1 MARNL
6 TDPNNDDILEWTERV
21 VDKDG
26 ASLTINVELDAVDS
40 GSGFVQQDTD
50 SSNVSWLDYT
60 TSSSTNS
67 KGWTDVAISI
77 TADTGGLT
85 TGNVYRFEITASDGT
100 STKNRFVKLFANDS
114 GTSYPAWSPG
124 DWSYSSDINNITGD
138 RADQIEGIYVRN
150 DGSQFFI
157 AVNDYGY
164 GNGRR
169 IIKYDLGTNY
179 ELSTYSKVQDESVSI
194 SLQSL
199 TFKPDG
205 TKMFTGVE
213 VGSSRVVQEYSL
225 SSAWDLSTRSKEAE
239 LSVESRH
246 NGIDFGLD
254 GFMLYT
260 ASQGYLHQYKLSEPY
275 TVDSNY
281 NISKVSNNDVEEG
294 VAVSPD
300 GNTIVSV
307 EDGSEVYT
315 SFDLSSPW
323 DITTLNQSFRSS
335 SNNRFDRVDCL
346 DVRQDGSQFY
356 FASSQNEIYTYT
368 T

>member
-6 TDPNNDDILEWTERV
+6 TDPNNDDVLEWSERV

-26 ASLTINVELDAVDS
+26 ASLTVNLQLDAVDS

-67 KGWTDVAISI
+67 KGWTDVAINI
-77 TADTGGLT
+77 TADTSGLT
-85 TGNVYRFEITASDGT
+85 TGNVYRFEITADDGN

-114 GTSYPAWSPG
+114 GTSYPAWSPS
-124 DWSYSSDINNITGD
+124 DWSYSSNINDITGD
-138 RADQIEGIYVRN
+138 GDDQIEGIYVRN

-157 AVNDYGY
+157 AIDDYGS
-164 GNGRR
+164 GNGKR

-179 ELSTYSKVQDESVSI
+179 ELSTYSEVQVESVSI

-205 TKMFTGVE
+205 TKMFAGVDK
-213 VGSSRVVQEYSL
+213 GSSTVVQEHSL

-239 LSVESRH
+239 LSVQGNH

-260 ASQGYLHQYKLSEPY
+260 VSQGFLHQYKLSEPY
-275 TVDSNY
+275 TIDSNY
-281 NISKVSNNDVEEG
+281 DVSVVSNNDTEEG

-315 SFDLSSPW
+315 SFDLSTPW
-323 DITTLNQSFRSS
+323 DITTLNQSFQSS
-335 SNNRFDRVDCL
+335 SNNRFDYVDCL
-346 DVRQDGSQFY
+346 DVRQDGSQLY
-356 FASSQNEIYTYT
+356 FGNSRNEIYTYT

>member
-6 TDPNNDDILEWTERV
+6 TDPNNDDVLEWTERV

-26 ASLTINVELDAVDS
+26 ASLTINLELDAVDS

-67 KGWTDVAISI
+67 KGWTDVAINI
-77 TADTGGLT
+77 TANTSGLT
-85 TGNVYRFEITASDGT
+85 TGNVYRFEITADDGN

-124 DWSYSSDINNITGD
+124 DWSYSSDINKITGD
-138 RADQIEGIYVRN
+138 SDDHIEGIYVRN
-150 DGSQFFI
+150 DGSQFFVAI
-157 AVNDYGY
+157 NDYGN

-169 IIKYDLGTNY
+169 INKYDLSTNY
-179 ELSTYSKVQDESVSI
+179 ELSSYSKVQDESVSV

-205 TKMFTGVE
+205 TKMFCGVDTD
-213 VGSSRVVQEYSL
+213 SSTVVQEFSL
-225 SSAWDLSTRSKEAE
+225 SSAWDLSTRSSEAE
-239 LSVESRH
+239 LSVEDSH

-260 ASQGYLHQYKLSEPY
+260 ASQGYLHQHKLSEPY

-281 NISKVSNNDVEEG
+281 DVSIVSNSDIEEG
-294 VAVSPD
+294 IAVSPD
-300 GNTIVSV
+300 GNTMVSV

-315 SFDLSSPW
+315 GFDLSTPW
-323 DITTLNQSFRSS
+323 DITTLNQSFQSS
-335 SNNRFDRVDCL
+335 SNNRFDYVDCL

-356 FASSQNEIYTYT
+356 FADSRNNIYTYT